1 MRSWFQSSYD
11 DSDLGTK
18 WSHSIANKHRLSLL
32 AHPTF
37 VFQSNSNLVMGEEDV

>member
-1 MRSWFQSSYD
+1 MRSWLQSSYD

-18 WSHSIANKHRLSLL
+18 LSHSVAYKRLSLL

-37 VFQSNSNLVMGEEDV
+37 VSQSNSNLVMGEEDV